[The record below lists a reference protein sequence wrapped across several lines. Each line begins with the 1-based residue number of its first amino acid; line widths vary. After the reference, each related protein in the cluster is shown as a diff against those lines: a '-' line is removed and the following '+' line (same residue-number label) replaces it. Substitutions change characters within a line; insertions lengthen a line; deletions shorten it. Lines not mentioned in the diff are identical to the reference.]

1 MTAIFFIMH
10 LCSHFNADWLKAHS
24 LLIILGSVHLLQT
37 IVFHAEVA
45 SSLRAFNA
53 LSITFPSS

>member
-1 MTAIFFIMH
+1 MTATFFIMH

-24 LLIILGSVHLLQT
+24 LLIILGNVHLLQT

-45 SSLRAFNA
+45 SSLRA
-53 LSITFPSS
+53 L